1 MAVDHLDFCLRV
13 HCNFLISGGRNNY
26 NLGDL
31 LGKKKKKKEVIV
43 PRHLFRFY
51 IRVLVLKYLFAC
63 KLKT

>member
-31 LGKKKKKKEVIV
+31 LGKKKKKKRSDSPKASVQ
-43 PRHLFRFY
+43 
-51 IRVLVLKYLFAC
+51 VLHKSFGIKILICL
-63 KLKT
+63 